1 MLSFEQVNGASLAI
15 WQLCLRLEA
24 KVVIAGEL
32 NVLYTVSM
40 RQVSLGSTAMQFKK
54 IKDKVPVKVQPL
66 MDENLQIPPI
76 LYDKESRLFSRAW
89 GEQIQAFSLS
99 HWPNL
104 PLGQTVQ
111 IFLDSHKCVSVE
123 DFSDCRKGQ
132 IVEMAQVMN
141 YRTPPT
147 YADREICPIVVSRP
161 RDPAP
166 HLCIGGS

>member
-1 MLSFEQVNGASLAI
+1 MAT
-15 WQLCLRLEA
+15 
-24 KVVIAGEL
+24 AGEL

-40 RQVSLGSTAMQFKK
+40 RQVSLDSTAMQFKN
-54 IKDKVPVKVQPL
+54 INDKVPVEVQKL
-66 MDENLQIPPI
+66 MGENVQIPPF

-89 GEQIQAFSLS
+89 GEQIQVFGLS

-123 DFSDCRKGQ
+123 DFSDCRKGRV
-132 IVEMAQVMN
+132 VEMAQIMN

-147 YADREICPIVVSRP
+147 YPDRGFCPIVVSRP